1 MQVLVVMDSPKFVA
15 KVSRRVSTDD
25 GRKRPGRR
33 HAKRIPVW
41 VTFPTIPLSVRHH
54 GPYFV
59 EWMMNDMVAW
69 VGFVRVGF
77 RRRSVFGQSDG
88 PYRYVRHPMYLGA
101 MIFYPGMGFV
111 LGSWWAMLPVAITMA
126 AIVWRLVPGIW

>member
-1 MQVLVVMDSPKFVA
+1 
-15 KVSRRVSTDD
+15 
-25 GRKRPGRR
+25 
-33 HAKRIPVW
+33 
-41 VTFPTIPLSVRHH
+41 
-54 GPYFV
+54 
-59 EWMMNDMVAW
+59 MMNDMVAW